1 VMLISQRLPR
11 RPRDR
16 HLAATVKVRL
26 LKHARLQ
33 ITAPSV
39 EVKAGVV
46 LLRGS
51 VRTRRQR
58 LLAAGLVVS
67 VPGVLGVFNELK
79 VESDVRH
86 AVGRSASI
94 RSSDEA

>member
-1 VMLISQRLPR
+1 VMLILQRLPR

-16 HLAATVKVRL
+16 HLA
-26 LKHARLQ
+26 
-33 ITAPSV
+33 
-39 EVKAGVV
+39 
-46 LLRGS
+46 
-51 VRTRRQR
+51 RTRRQR
-58 LLAAGLVVS
+58 LLAAGVVVS

-86 AVGRSASI
+86 VVGRSASI